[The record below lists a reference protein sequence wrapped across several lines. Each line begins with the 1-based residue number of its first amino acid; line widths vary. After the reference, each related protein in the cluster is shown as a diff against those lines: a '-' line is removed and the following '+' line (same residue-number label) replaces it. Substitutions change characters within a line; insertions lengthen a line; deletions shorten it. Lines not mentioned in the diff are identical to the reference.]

1 MNITSFLQSVKEEQ
15 AALEDAVFRSPP
27 KDYGEFQGRLGHW
40 LGLEKAKE
48 LLQRQLDEERRQEE
62 QDEA

>member
-1 MNITSFLQSVKEEQ
+1 MNVSSFLQSVKAQQQE
-15 AALEDAVFRSPP
+15 LEDAIFRTPP
-27 KDYGEFQGRLGHW
+27 ADYGEFQGRLGLW

-48 LLQRQLDEERRQEE
+48 LLQQQLDEERRQEE